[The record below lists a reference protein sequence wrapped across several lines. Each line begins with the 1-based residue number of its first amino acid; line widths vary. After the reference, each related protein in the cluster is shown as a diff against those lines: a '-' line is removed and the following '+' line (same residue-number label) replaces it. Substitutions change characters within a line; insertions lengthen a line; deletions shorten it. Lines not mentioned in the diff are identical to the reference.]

1 MATDAT
7 SAANDAPSPEVMASV
22 EEAGAQS
29 RLVIADISRDD
40 AWVSA
45 DTTATRGLE
54 AWR

>member
-7 SAANDAPSPEVMASV
+7 SAANGGPAPEVMASV
-22 EEAGAQS
+22 EEAGAET
-29 RLVIADISRDD
+29 RVVIADITRDD

-45 DTTATRGLE
+45 AEAATRGLE